1 MPNLLHGGLVPLVTL
16 TLASSA
22 TVARAERITLQ
33 DAIRIALEHHPQVM
47 GARADANAALA
58 RVGRAKAQW
67 LPKISASGTL
77 SGNYTDPVDVTSPMP
92 GFSATASY
100 TVGVTATQLVTD
112 SGLTGALV
120 DQARGTADQSKLDVA
135 RIELDLEAKATSAYL
150 DVLSGQELL
159 KVSGN
164 AIARVEEQLAR
175 ADALFKSTI
184 RPELDVLSA
193 KTQLSQAKLQE
204 RSDRN
209 TLDSAVVAFAAAIGD
224 RPRQLELVPIQIRA
238 LPEEPRLID
247 ELVAQATA
255 HRVEFGRLRD
265 AIAIAE
271 AKVSVAHKRRAP
283 VISLQAGVDGTG
295 SHAQAIPPGVP
306 QSLIPGVSVFGAL
319 SIQWDLYIGAADT
332 YESADAK
339 AQVLS
344 ARAALASEEQQIRL
358 AVSQARFAV
367 DAARDSLALVIEW
380 RGQAERQLTVAR
392 NRYNTGVGNFIE
404 LNDARQGLVT
414 AQRQEV
420 QARYALAQAR
430 VALARELGQRAGQ
443 LATAS
448 E

>member
-1 MPNLLHGGLVPLVTL
+1 M
-16 TLASSA
+16 
-22 TVARAERITLQ
+22 R
-33 DAIRIALEHHPQVM
+33 
-47 GARADANAALA
+47 
-58 RVGRAKAQW
+58 
-67 LPKISASGTL
+67 
-77 SGNYTDPVDVTSPMP
+77 
-92 GFSATASY
+92 
-100 TVGVTATQLVTD
+100 
-112 SGLTGALV
+112 
-120 DQARGTADQSKLDVA
+120 
-135 RIELDLEAKATSAYL
+135 
-150 DVLSGQELL
+150 
-159 KVSGN
+159 
-164 AIARVEEQLAR
+164 
-175 ADALFKSTI
+175 
-184 RPELDVLSA
+184 RPFPP
-193 KTQLSQAKLQE
+193 
-204 RSDRN
+204 
-209 TLDSAVVAFAAAIGD
+209 AF
-224 RPRQLELVPIQIRA
+224 
-238 LPEEPRLID
+238 
-247 ELVAQATA
+247 
-255 HRVEFGRLRD
+255 
-265 AIAIAE
+265 
-271 AKVSVAHKRRAP
+271 
-283 VISLQAGVDGTG
+283 
-295 SHAQAIPPGVP
+295 P